1 MDVTFGA
8 GGWRAACGPLPNS
21 FFQLAAMLMWLVT
34 GAPAGMLH
42 HEVKAMFETGDT
54 IR

>member
-1 MDVTFGA
+1 MWSSSQFLLSVGCNADV
-8 GGWRAACGPLPNS
+8 
-21 FFQLAAMLMWLVT
+21 VT